1 MRGRTATS
9 TIWRTVV
16 FAGAMLASPACKK
29 ASNTATTTPDNA
41 ASGETATPTETTA
54 PPTDDAY
61 PNAETGE
68 DPCAGEDGE
77 DPCAGRP
84 RGVDEDEEGGVG
96 RGFVL
101 S

>member
-1 MRGRTATS
+1 MRGRNATS

-29 ASNTATTTPDNA
+29 SSNTASTTPET
-41 ASGETATPTETTA
+41 GETATPTEDPGTA
-54 PPTDDAY
+54 TPTD
-61 PNAETGE
+61 PNAEVGE
-68 DPCAGEDGE
+68 DPCAGQGQGDDGE